1 MEARPSIVQTAPA
14 FSAAGR
20 QSIDQPNVSG
30 STPGMVTVIAPDHL
44 PTTASTM
51 RFTSGGGGGD
61 AGGTTG
67 FLWSANARADSI
79 RTRQTATLILDMGLL
94 SSAFPDR
101 RDDEDSGSLHSRSG
115 GIL

>member
-1 MEARPSIVQTAPA
+1 MEARPPILQPAPA
-14 FSAAGR
+14 FSAAR
-20 QSIDQPNVSG
+20 PPSIDPPNG
-30 STPGMVTVIAPDHL
+30 PGATPGMVTGIAPGHL